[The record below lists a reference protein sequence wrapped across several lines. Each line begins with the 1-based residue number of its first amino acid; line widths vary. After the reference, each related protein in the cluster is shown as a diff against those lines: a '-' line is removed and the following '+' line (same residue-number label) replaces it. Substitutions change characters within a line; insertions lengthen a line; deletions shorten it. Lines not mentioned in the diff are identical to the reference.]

1 LGRRTTRLTV
11 IDDTP
16 ASLATACNVGAECGS
31 SVSAVLIGAKSSEYR
46 SGMHDLACIEQ
57 MTALSFGLDQ
67 AEPGEPQG

>member
-31 SVSAVLIGAKSSEYR
+31 SVSTVLIGAKISEYR
-46 SGMHDLACIEQ
+46 PEMHDLACIEQ
-57 MTALSFGLDQ
+57 MTALSFDFDP
-67 AEPGEPQG
+67 AATGEPQG